1 MESLEHINAITL
13 VFAALCIFAIAYR
26 VYGIFLA
33 NKVLKLDAGRITPAV
48 RFADGHD
55 YVKTNEFVLYG
66 HHFAAIAAA
75 GPLVGPVLAAQFGY
89 LPGALWI
96 LIGCVLGGA
105 VHDMVVLFASVRHKG
120 QSLSAIAQREVGPV
134 TGTVAGIA
142 VLCILI
148 LTLAGLSLACIS
160 AMSAATER
168 VLIKGNE
175 AVAFGAIDAGCR
187 CYFGYPIT
195 PQNEVPESLSSLLP
209 EVGGQF
215 VQAESEVGAINMP
228 SCNRMNTG
236 SSQSIFL

>member
-89 LPGALWI
+89 LPGALWWCCSPPCGTRARAFRPSPSARSAP
-96 LIGCVLGGA
+96 LRVPWRASPCCVF
-105 VHDMVVLFASVRHKG
+105 LF
-120 QSLSAIAQREVGPV
+120 
-134 TGTVAGIA
+134 
-142 VLCILI
+142 
-148 LTLAGLSLACIS
+148 
-160 AMSAATER
+160 
-168 VLIKGNE
+168 
-175 AVAFGAIDAGCR
+175 
-187 CYFGYPIT
+187 
-195 PQNEVPESLSSLLP
+195 
-209 EVGGQF
+209 
-215 VQAESEVGAINMP
+215 
-228 SCNRMNTG
+228 
-236 SSQSIFL
+236 